1 MTNEHGPLSGLRIL
15 VPRGGSWGSVVAKA
29 VRSAGG
35 TPVVSPLIDFATTSE
50 EEKLREALQKLQDG
64 YFDWMTATNAIIVD
78 VLAHHNVVIAD
89 RTQVAVVGETT
100 YQAFVD
106 ADYVVA
112 RTPSGSTGNTA
123 AGLLDVWPEINDGH
137 VQKVLTLRSDVAKPV
152 LTQGLIERG
161 HEVTQVVAYRT
172 VGVPASVHVREDIE
186 SGHIDAIIVSS
197 PQVARV
203 VAEQFTNRPKELI
216 LACIS
221 DATLADAEHLGL
233 RSGTEAPKELS
244 AELARTVRDALDPAD
259 LMD

>member
-1 MTNEHGPLSGLRIL
+1 M
-15 VPRGGSWGSVVAKA
+15 
-29 VRSAGG
+29 
-35 TPVVSPLIDFATTSE
+35 
-50 EEKLREALQKLQDG
+50 
-64 YFDWMTATNAIIVD
+64 
-78 VLAHHNVVIAD
+78 
-89 RTQVAVVGETT
+89 
-100 YQAFVD
+100 
-106 ADYVVA
+106 
-112 RTPSGSTGNTA
+112 
-123 AGLLDVWPEINDGH
+123 WPEINDGH

-172 VGVPASVHVREDIE
+172 VGVSASVHVREDIE

-203 VAEQFTNRPKELI
+203 VAEQFTDRPKELI

-221 DATLADAEHLGL
+221 DASLEEATFGGW

>member
-50 EEKLREALQKLQDG
+50 EEKLREALQKLQEG

-112 RTPSGSTGNTA
+112 APLR
-123 AGLLDVWPEINDGH
+123 VQPETLQRVCLMCG
-137 VQKVLTLRSDVAKPV
+137 QKSMM
-152 LTQGLIERG
+152 
-161 HEVTQVVAYRT
+161 
-172 VGVPASVHVREDIE
+172 
-186 SGHIDAIIVSS
+186 
-197 PQVARV
+197 
-203 VAEQFTNRPKELI
+203 
-216 LACIS
+216 
-221 DATLADAEHLGL
+221 ATC
-233 RSGTEAPKELS
+233 R
-244 AELARTVRDALDPAD
+244 RF
-259 LMD
+259 